1 MNRQK
6 ADKVLAFAALL
17 FLAAVAVRWLYR
29 DAVWSQALFHMA
41 EAALVGG
48 VADWFAVTAL
58 FRRPLGITFH
68 TAIIPRN
75 REKIV
80 NAVSYM
86 VQEEFLS
93 RQSLQRHLRNIRL
106 VSLLIRWMDSGGK
119 QTVLRLLTRAVDAW
133 LQTADRQQ
141 LAGFL
146 ARTVQDRLKRVQLHQ
161 YAPLAGDWL
170 LRTGKVDRLFDL
182 ALAEARQFA
191 AKDSLRQDIYRF
203 LQQTARQAAGESTW
217 GRLLG
222 SFLQTFDFINLDEA
236 ADALHLRLNTGLK
249 ELEQPEHPLRLWLN
263 ERLLQSLRELEA
275 NPEWQQTLDQWKCG
289 VIERVPFED
298 LLQPLLDRILGSLIQ
313 AAEKGRD
320 ARQPEEARADST
332 FAGYGKCAPA
342 GLTTQIGLSRQPALL
357 RFADR
362 YWEAFCQDTRLQ
374 EWLERHLQ
382 DAAAEVVLSEHRVI
396 GELVEQALR
405 ALSDRELNAFIESKV
420 GEDLAWIRING
431 SVVGAVAGLA
441 VFLFAHYLYL
451 PYIWP
456 WIYSIR

>member
-17 FLAAVAVRWLYR
+17 FLTAVAVRWLYR

-86 VQEEFLS
+86 VQEEFLG

-119 QTVLRLLTRAVDAW
+119 QTVLRLLTRAVNAW

-146 ARTVQDRLKRVQLHQ
+146 ARMVQDRLKRVQLHQ

-203 LQQTARQAAGESTW
+203 LQQAARQAAGESTW

-249 ELEQPEHPLRLWLN
+249 ELEQPEHPLRLWLT

-298 LLQPLLDRILGSLIQ
+298 LLRPLLDRILESLTREDPMLQ
-313 AAEKGRD
+313 A
-320 ARQPEEARADST
+320 
-332 FAGYGKCAPA
+332 
-342 GLTTQIGLSRQPALL
+342 PALL

-396 GELVEQALR
+396 GELVEQALS

-441 VFLFAHYLYL
+441 VFLFGHYLYL